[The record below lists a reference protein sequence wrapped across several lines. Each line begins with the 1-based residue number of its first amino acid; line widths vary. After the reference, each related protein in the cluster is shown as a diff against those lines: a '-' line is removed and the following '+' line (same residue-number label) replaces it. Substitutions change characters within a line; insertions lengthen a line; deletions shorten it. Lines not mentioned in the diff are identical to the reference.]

1 MAVRYNYQLLLE
13 VMNRDKATLDLTLY
27 TENSRLN
34 SKTKIQGKCQCGN
47 DFSKSFP
54 CCYHNGGMYCVTC
67 TLKNTYKK
75 IGDTLEKHTGKRN
88 AAQVEEY
95 KKKMGDTL
103 EARTGVR
110 TPGQC
115 KESMEKRKQ
124 TLKVRTGYEYS
135 FQNPETKEKSKQTLR
150 QRTGYE
156 YTLQVPEYKQKAEQ
170 TTLDRLGVPNA
181 MQSANIQDKCSKS
194 CYKKKEFQMPSGNTR
209 IVQGYEPQALSLLL
223 KSYKEDDI
231 FTGAINVPEIWYTT
245 DKEHR
250 HYVDIYIK
258 SINTCIEIK
267 SSWTYDKEKEKVH
280 MKQQAGKDLGLNYE
294 IWIMNKNGEILTKL
308 I

>member
-1 MAVRYNYQLLLE
+1 M
-13 VMNRDKATLDLTLY
+13 
-27 TENSRLN
+27 
-34 SKTKIQGKCQCGN
+34 
-47 DFSKSFP
+47 F
-54 CCYHNGGMYCVTC
+54 CVTC

-103 EARTGVR
+103 EARIGVR

-115 KESMEKRKQ
+115 KEYIEKGKQ
-124 TLKVRTGYEYS
+124 TLKNRTGYEHALQIEENKEKAKKTLKERTGYEYA
-135 FQNPETKEKSKQTLR
+135 
-150 QRTGYE
+150 
-156 YTLQVPEYKQKAEQ
+156 LQVPEYKQKAEQ
-170 TTLDRLGVPNA
+170 TTLDLLGVPNA
-181 MQSANIQDKCSKS
+181 MQSASIQDKCSKS

-223 KSYKEDDI
+223 KSYQEDDI
-231 FTGAINVPEIWYTT
+231 FTGAINVPEIWYTA

-267 SSWTYDKEKEKVH
+267 SSWTYEKEKEKVH

-294 IWIMNKNGEILTKL
+294 IWIMNKKGEILSKL
-308 I
+308 T